1 MDKKIKEKIINS
13 FAIYSRKS
21 KFTGKG
27 ESIGNQIE
35 LCRQYIKINY
45 PHISDENIIIYEDEG
60 FSGKNIN
67 RPQFKQMMS
76 DCEKKKFDAIIC
88 YRLDRVS
95 RNIGD
100 FANLIEKLDCL
111 NISFV
116 SIKETFDTESSFGRA
131 MIFISSVF
139 SQLERE
145 TIAERI
151 RDNMLELA
159 KTGRWLGGITPTGYI
174 SEPVESL
181 NIDGKIKKAYKLSI
195 VEEEI
200 KIVKTIFDKFLETNS
215 LSKTESFLLINDI
228 KTKRGNKFTRFTIKN
243 ILVNPVYMIADK
255 DAYMYFSKNNVDL
268 FNDENEFDGKYGIMA
283 YNKTIQ
289 KDKRANEI
297 RDICDWI
304 IAVGKHTGIISGK
317 NWVKVQE
324 CLEQNKSKT
333 FRKPKSNTALLSG
346 LLYCGKCGDYMRPK
360 MSQRM
365 DKDGEYIFNYLCE
378 TKEKTRC
385 TKCDLKN
392 PNGNTLDKMV
402 CEEVKKLAEDSS
414 DFFKELEAGKKQ
426 LETNSKDYENDLE
439 QAKNN
444 YSENQKNIDK
454 LVMALTKAENTPA
467 YEHIFKQINE
477 LSEKGEALAKSINEL
492 ENLTKNNFLND
503 EEFDILKQ
511 ILISFKETFNLMSIE
526 EKRAALR
533 TFIDKVVWD
542 GENVHIYF
550 FGAKGERGD
559 MEYFEPQG
567 DDSKCYVSIDYTKL
581 RKLLPSIYFKP
592 IFLIIS

>member
-1 MDKKIKEKIINS
+1 MNLNTLNS
-13 FAIYSRKS
+13 VAIYSRKS

-27 ESIGNQIE
+27 ESIENQIE
-35 LCRQYIKINY
+35 LCRQYIKIHY

-60 FSGKNIN
+60 FSGKNVN

-76 DCEKKKFDAIIC
+76 DCEKKRFNAIIC

-100 FANLIEKLDCL
+100 FAKLIEEL
-111 NISFV
+111 NGLNVSFV
-116 SIKETFDTESSFGRA
+116 SIKESFDTESPLGRA
-131 MIFISSVF
+131 MMYISSIF

-174 SEPVESL
+174 SEPVESI
-181 NIDGKIKKAYKLSI
+181 NVDGKIKKAYKLSV

-228 KTKRGNKFTRFTIKN
+228 KTKKGNKFTRFTIKN
-243 ILVNPVYMIADK
+243 ILINPVYMIADK
-255 DAYMYFSKNNVDL
+255 DAYKYFSKNSVDL
-268 FNDENEFDGKYGIMA
+268 FNEENDFDGKYGIMA

-289 KDKRANEI
+289 KDKKANQI
-297 RDICDWI
+297 RDIQDWI
-304 IAVGKHTGIISGK
+304 IAVGKHTGIINGK
-317 NWVKVQE
+317 DWIKVQE
-324 CLEQNKSKT
+324 CLKQNKSKS

-360 MSQRM
+360 MSQRL
-365 DKDGEYIFNYLCE
+365 DGNGEYIFSYLCE

-385 TKCDLKN
+385 TKCNSKN

-402 CEEVKKLAEDSS
+402 CEEVKKLAEESS
-414 DFFKELEAGKKQ
+414 DFFKELEEGKKQ
-426 LETNSKDYENDLE
+426 IEANSKDYENDLE

-444 YSENQKNIDK
+444 FNENQKNIDA

-467 YEHIFKQINE
+467 YEHILKQINE
-477 LSEKGEALAKSINEL
+477 LSEKGEKIKSSIQEL

-511 ILISFKETFNLMSIE
+511 ILISFKETFDIMSIE

-550 FGAKGERGD
+550 FGAKGEKED
-559 MEYFEPQG
+559 VEYLEPKG
-567 DDSKCYVSIDYTKL
+567 NDSKGYDFT
-581 RKLLPSIYFKP
+581 
-592 IFLIIS
+592 